1 MRNNSE
7 NKTNE
12 IKELEPGML
21 FYGKR
26 KKAKDVIAYGILL
39 EYNPDKEGSWL
50 VRILTII
57 SGESAWDTIVV
68 PEYQILNTWLTT
80 YEWVA

>member
-12 IKELEPGML
+12 IIELVPGML

-26 KKAKDVIAYGILL
+26 KKAKDGILL